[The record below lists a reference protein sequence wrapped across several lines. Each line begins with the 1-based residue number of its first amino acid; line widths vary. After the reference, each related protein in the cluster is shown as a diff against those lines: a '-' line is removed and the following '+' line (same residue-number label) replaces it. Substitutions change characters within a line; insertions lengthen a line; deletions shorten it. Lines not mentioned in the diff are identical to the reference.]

1 MKNRNEK
8 QYMTLRELKARIGS
22 TKGIR
27 KISVSEIS
35 ASGKPVEIYESEDY
49 QILVYPIGFAIAKS
63 GRRKTAVRVDECRGY
78 TYDCDMSFL
87 GGDDECATPNVIPEE
102 YFLDQPW
109 PIRVMMEA
117 DDQFQEN
124 EDGREQRWLSRHP
137 EIPVGAFLSSD
148 CGNNF
153 ENEVIAKIDRQ
164 SAMETLTGRQ
174 RQIYRMYDYGYT
186 QQEIG
191 EKLGITQS
199 AVFKSLAAAR
209 KKITAYTK

>member
-1 MKNRNEK
+1 MKEHNEK
-8 QYMTLRELKARIGS
+8 QYMTLWELKARIGS

-27 KISVSEIS
+27 KISIAEI
-35 ASGKPVEIYESEDY
+35 AGSGKPVEIYESENY

-63 GRRKTAVRVDECRGY
+63 GRRKTAVRVDECKGY

-87 GGDDECATPNVIPEE
+87 GEEDECATPNVLSEE

-117 DDQFQEN
+117 DDQFQKN

-137 EIPVGAFLSSD
+137 EVPVGVFLSSN

-153 ENEVIAKIDRQ
+153 ESEVISKIDKEH
-164 SAMETLTGRQ
+164 ALEALTARQ
-174 RQIYRMYDYGYT
+174 RQIYRMCDYGYT

-191 EKLGITQS
+191 KNLGITQS
-199 AVFKSLAAAR
+199 AVFKSLTAAR
-209 KKITAYTK
+209 KKIAAYMK